1 MNNHSNEP
9 NLDEIRDT
17 ELTRLDRLLEQYFI
31 SSCAGDYKA
40 SELYLQTS
48 KRKAELLGLD
58 APTESRLEVDTYD
71 QAELSRQYEFF
82 KNRTTNQRPRHLD
95 DGTVT
100 P

>member
-1 MNNHSNEP
+1 MNEHSNEP
-9 NLDEIRDT
+9 NLDEIREA
-17 ELTRLDRLLEQYFI
+17 ELKRLDRLLEQYFI

-58 APTESRLEVDTYD
+58 APTESRLEVVTYD

-82 KNRTTNQRPRHLD
+82 KNRTANQRPRPLD